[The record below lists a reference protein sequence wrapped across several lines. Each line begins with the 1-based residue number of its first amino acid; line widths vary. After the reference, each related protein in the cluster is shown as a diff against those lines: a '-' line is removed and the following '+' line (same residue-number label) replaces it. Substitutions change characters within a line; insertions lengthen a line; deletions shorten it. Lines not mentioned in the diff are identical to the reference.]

1 LLEELDKKWQL
12 KINKINLEENSL
24 CFYINKIVNCNIENY
39 INIVDTTNNSNFI
52 KLRYIEWVL
61 YYWKKL
67 EKVVW
72 LQKRLLDLLWH
83 KWQINELYLLE
94 DLYWDS
100 LESKTKL
107 KDIQIAIHK
116 KVKKLWY
123 KSNIL
128 LINDWK
134 MLLKL

>member
-1 LLEELDKKWQL
+1 
-12 KINKINLEENSL
+12 
-24 CFYINKIVNCNIENY
+24 
-39 INIVDTTNNSNFI
+39 VDTTNNSNFI